1 MFGTQ
6 VQKVRLTFCPDAVE
20 EDEPPEAAVEDEPP
34 EAAVED
40 EPPEE
45 QPAATSAATAT
56 LAIAAARPRRRGLTS
71 FIDPPQ

>member
-6 VQKVRLTFCPDAVE
+6 VQKVRLTFCPEA
-20 EDEPPEAAVEDEPP
+20 DEVDGEPL

-45 QPAATSAATAT
+45 QPAATSAATAM